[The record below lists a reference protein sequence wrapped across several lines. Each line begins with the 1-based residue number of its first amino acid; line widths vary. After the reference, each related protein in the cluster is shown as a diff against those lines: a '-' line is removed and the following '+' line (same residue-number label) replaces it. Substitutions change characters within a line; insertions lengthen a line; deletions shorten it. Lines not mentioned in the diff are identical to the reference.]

1 MLKKLLPLLFVA
13 VLTLAA
19 CNPGVPASVVT
30 PGSSQAT
37 AQPAPATTPAEL
49 APDDAAAAGVPA
61 NQPELPMPRYI
72 APAYTTLGTRNAD
85 GTPGPNYWQNHSV
98 HDIAIEVAPPG
109 RTVTGTQTIT
119 YTNNS
124 PNPLPMVVVRLYQN
138 SRLPEAMREENRT
151 ADFLTDGI
159 QIEEFSV
166 NGQVIP
172 WSTFDAILPFETVKL
187 VPLPQPLMPG
197 ESATFAFKWHYD
209 LGLEYNR
216 EGVFDPTT
224 FFIGYFFP
232 RISTYSD
239 TDAGL
244 LPGWDLEEYTY
255 RSGRELHNDFA
266 DFNYSVTVP
275 KNFLVWATGE
285 LQNPDEVLQPDA
297 AQRLLA
303 SRTSD
308 EIVTIAS
315 PDDLQQGLITAQ
327 TDTVTWQW
335 KAENISD
342 VALGVSD
349 HYVWDAGSVVADPA
363 TDRRVSVHAAYGE
376 EFTDFATMAQ
386 DIKDIVA
393 SVSSEWP
400 GVPWPF
406 SHAIVFV
413 GGGDEEFPMMANDGP
428 DAGEGRTER
437 FIAAHELLHSY
448 FPFYMGID
456 ERRYPFMDEGWT
468 TAFEYMFNLEDI
480 GQEAAD
486 ALFIKMRSGNL
497 VKPYP
502 GEEIPIIVPADA
514 TRGMV
519 TGQDGYV
526 KPALAYL
533 ALKEYMGDEAFKT
546 SLHAFIDRWHG
557 KRPLPWDMFNTFNDT
572 SDQDLNWFF
581 RNWFFESN
589 YLDIALGDVQAVDG
603 GYAIQVQNVGGAA
616 IPFDVKVVYADDSEE
631 SFRQGPG
638 VWQDSPA
645 ETTVTITTDKELKSV
660 TLDGG
665 IFVDGNVAD
674 NTWSSEPTTDAETAP
689 PALR

>member
-1 MLKKLLPLLFVA
+1 MKRSLFGC
-13 VLTLAA
+13 LLAA
-19 CNPGVPASVVT
+19 LLVLAGFGAARSQDAEPTAEPG
-30 PGSSQAT
+30 
-37 AQPAPATTPAEL
+37 L
-49 APDDAAAAGVPA
+49 R
-61 NQPELPMPRYI
+61 MPRYV
-72 APAYTTLGTRNAD
+72 APAYKTLGTRNAD

-98 HDIAIEVAPPG
+98 HDIAIKVAPPG
-109 RTVTGTQTIT
+109 RTITGTETVT

-138 SRLPEAMREENRT
+138 SRLPEAIREENHT

-166 NGQVIP
+166 NGQVMP
-172 WSTFDAILPFETVKL
+172 WATFDAILPFETVKL
-187 VPLPQPLMPG
+187 VPLAQPLLPG
-197 ESATFAFKWHYD
+197 ESVTFTFKWHYD

-239 TDAGL
+239 TDTGL

-255 RSGRELHNDFA
+255 RSGRELNNDFA
-266 DFNYSVTVP
+266 DFNYSVTIP

-285 LQNPDEVLQPDA
+285 LQNPDEVLQPEA
-297 AQRLLA
+297 AQRLLE

-308 EIVTIAS
+308 EIITIAS
-315 PDDLQQGLITAQ
+315 PGDLQQGLITAQ
-327 TDTVTWQW
+327 TDTVTWRW

-342 VALGVSD
+342 IAAGVSD
-349 HYVWDAGSVVADPA
+349 HYVWDAGSVVVDPA
-363 TDRRVSVHAAYGE
+363 TDRRVSVHAAYAE
-376 EFTDFATMAQ
+376 EFTDFKQMAQ
-386 DIKDIVA
+386 DIKEIVA

-413 GGGDEEFPMMANDGP
+413 GGGDEEFPMLANDGSDP
-428 DAGEGRTER
+428 GEGRTVR
-437 FIAAHELLHSY
+437 FIAAHELLHGY

-468 TAFEYMFNLEDI
+468 TAFEYLFNLEDI

-486 ALFIKMRSGNL
+486 TLFINMRSSNL
-497 VKPYP
+497 VSPHP
-502 GEEIPIIVPADA
+502 GEEIPIIAPADA

-519 TGQDGYV
+519 TGNDGYE

-533 ALKEYMGDEAFKT
+533 AIKEYMGDDAFKV

-572 SDQDLNWFF
+572 SDLELNWFF

-589 YLDIALGDVQAVDG
+589 YLDIALGDVQAVDD
-603 GYAIQVQNVGGAA
+603 GYEIVVENVGGAA

-645 ETTVTITTDKELKSV
+645 AITVTIPTGKELKSV

-674 NTWSSEPTTDAETAP
+674 NRWSSEAAADTEAETAP
-689 PALR
+689 